1 MIRFDI
7 ITAIPALLESPLSHS
22 IMQRAKTKGLLEV
35 GIHDLREYGKGIHQ
49 QIDDYQY
56 GGGAGMV
63 MMPEPLDTLILK
75 LKAERDYD
83 EIIYMTPDGVTYNQG
98 MANRLSM
105 NGNLMI
111 ICGHYK
117 GIDQRIRDMHVT
129 MDISIGDYVL
139 SGGELAAAIL
149 VDSIGRI
156 IPGVLNDE
164 SSALFDSHQD
174 GLLAPPIYT
183 RPAEYKGHIVPKVLL
198 SGNDRLIEEWRENEA
213 MQRTEEQNQREIN

>member
-7 ITAIPALLESPLSHS
+7 ISAIPELLTSPLSHS
-22 IMQRAKTKGLLEV
+22 IMKRAVDKNLLSV
-35 GIHDLREYGKGIHQ
+35 HVHDLRKHGEGTYK

-63 MMPEPLDTLILK
+63 LTPGPLDKVICELK
-75 LKAERDYD
+75 EERSYD
-83 EIIYMTPDGVTYNQG
+83 EIIYMSPDGKRYSQNV
-98 MANRLSM
+98 ANRLSLM
-105 NGNLMI
+105 KNIMI

-117 GIDQRIRDMHVT
+117 GIDQRIRDLHVT

-139 SGGELAAAIL
+139 SGGELPAAIL
-149 VDSIGRI
+149 VDSIGRL
-156 IPGVLNDE
+156 IPGVLNNE

-183 RPAEYKGHIVPKVLL
+183 RPADFKGMKVPDVLL
-198 SGNDRLIEEWRENEA
+198 SGNDKLIEEWRENNSRPVDI
-213 MQRTEEQNQREIN
+213 QEE